1 MKSYRDKPEY
11 KVYKILDELL
21 ADMAMNTRT
30 DNSYPV
36 NGELFERANN
46 ILDEWASRELKA
58 MADNM
63 EDLPESKDEEGC
75 LFGS

>member
-11 KVYKILDELL
+11 KVYKILDELV
-21 ADMAMNTRT
+21 ADIAMNTRT

-46 ILDEWASRELKA
+46 ILGEWASMQIKA
-58 MADNM
+58 MAEKM
-63 EDLPESKDEEGC
+63 EDLPE
-75 LFGS
+75 